1 MIPAVESAQISAA
14 STLPLDEAL
23 WHRRL
28 AHFHLT
34 GIRELSS
41 SDLVTGIKLNSSQQA
56 DPICEPCLS
65 GKLNAA
71 PFPPSQNCAP
81 KPLRLVHSDVHG
93 PLPVRTSSG
102 YRYWVTFI
110 DDATRFRSVVLLKA
124 KSETFSAFKQF
135 KAFAENQ
142 TGEKIGALRDD
153 KGGEYMSN
161 EMEAFCIEQGI
172 ERQHTVRNRPQQ
184 NGVAERFNR
193 TLAEGLTAMLAES
206 GLPSSFWGEA
216 LSSLVHVL
224 NRCPTSALPGK
235 TPFEAFYGKKP
246 DVSHLRIL

>member
-1 MIPAVESAQISAA
+1 M
-14 STLPLDEAL
+14 
-23 WHRRL
+23 
-28 AHFHLT
+28 
-34 GIRELSS
+34 
-41 SDLVTGIKLNSSQQA
+41 
-56 DPICEPCLS
+56 
-65 GKLNAA
+65 
-71 PFPPSQNCAP
+71 
-81 KPLRLVHSDVHG
+81 
-93 PLPVRTSSG
+93 
-102 YRYWVTFI
+102 
-110 DDATRFRSVVLLKA
+110 DDATRFRSVTLLKA

-216 LSSLVHVL
+216 HSSLVHVL

-235 TPFEAFYGKKP
+235 TPFEVFHGQHP
-246 DVSHLRIL
+246 DVSHLHIWGLCACANRQMGSLEFTHGESDLYWLSSWLQALKVLQSTHQEGSDLCKSYPSCMVFLWSQELV